1 MLPKVQ
7 IKIIDSLLNVTIL
20 TDINNDKYL
29 QQTDIIRILLRNGA
43 AVEAK
48 ARERQTPLHI
58 ASRLGNVDIAVLLL
72 QHGADVR
79 AMTADHY
86 NPLHIAA
93 KQHNHDV
100 SISML

>member
-1 MLPKVQ
+1 MVE
-7 IKIIDSLLNVTIL
+7 ITSTSFH
-20 TDINNDKYL
+20 
-29 QQTDIIRILLRNGA
+29 QTDIIRILLRNGA

-79 AMTADHY
+79 AITADHY
-86 NPLHIAA
+86 NALHIAA

-100 SISML
+100 SIEVKLQEERAMEIRAMLFID

>member
-1 MLPKVQ
+1 M
-7 IKIIDSLLNVTIL
+7 VTSF
-20 TDINNDKYL
+20 
-29 QQTDIIRILLRNGA
+29 QTDIIRILLRNGA

-79 AMTADHY
+79 AITADHY
-86 NPLHIAA
+86 NALHIAA

-100 SISML
+100 STNEFMRLAQNRS

>member
-1 MLPKVQ
+1 MLHFA
-7 IKIIDSLLNVTIL
+7 S
-20 TDINNDKYL
+20 DKNL
-29 QQTDIIRILLRNGA
+29 ISSFFQTDIIRILLRNGA

-100 SISML
+100 SNDLDQEFLDLSC

>member
-1 MLPKVQ
+1 M
-7 IKIIDSLLNVTIL
+7 VTSF
-20 TDINNDKYL
+20 
-29 QQTDIIRILLRNGA
+29 QTDIIRILLRNGA

-79 AMTADHY
+79 AITADHY
-86 NPLHIAA
+86 NALHIAA

-100 SISML
+100 STNEFMSLAQNRQWVPIG

>member
-1 MLPKVQ
+1 M
-7 IKIIDSLLNVTIL
+7 
-20 TDINNDKYL
+20 
-29 QQTDIIRILLRNGA
+29 
-43 AVEAK
+43 EAK

-100 SISML
+100 SVLRFYLSIDVRNKHRIRDVYYNISAKN

>member
-1 MLPKVQ
+1 M
-7 IKIIDSLLNVTIL
+7 
-20 TDINNDKYL
+20 
-29 QQTDIIRILLRNGA
+29 
-43 AVEAK
+43 EAK

-86 NPLHIAA
+86 NALHIAA

-100 SISML
+100 SSGSGGLSGRRDSKVKVLQRRNVTHVFC